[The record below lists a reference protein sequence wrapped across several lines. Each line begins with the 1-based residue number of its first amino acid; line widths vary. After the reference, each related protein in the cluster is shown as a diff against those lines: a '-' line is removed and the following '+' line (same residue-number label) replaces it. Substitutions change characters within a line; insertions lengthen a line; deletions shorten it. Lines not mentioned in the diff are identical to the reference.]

1 MRFCRPT
8 GVPRALRRA
17 RIPLLGVGTLWRAR
31 LRRDSRSTRPAP
43 RHVGRGGA
51 TFRYGSRLGAP
62 RGTPGR
68 GRALSA
74 GTGAACRRSRE
85 RRHPEVQRRARR
97 GLVQRTRCR
106 ALRGQGERSARC
118 AADRIVLLTPGRNAR
133 GHHGTHR
140 VEAGL
145 RGHPAARP
153 SRAAPR
159 STALRSSPTCFV
171 AQRAARAKKTFR
183 VTRGLRRRGQFATA
197 NPSTQSH
204 RDPA

>member
-1 MRFCRPT
+1 MPT
-8 GVPRALRRA
+8 QS
-17 RIPLLGVGTLWRAR
+17 GT
-31 LRRDSRSTRPAP
+31 AP
-43 RHVGRGGA
+43 
-51 TFRYGSRLGAP
+51 
-62 RGTPGR
+62 
-68 GRALSA
+68 
-74 GTGAACRRSRE
+74 
-85 RRHPEVQRRARR
+85 PEVQRRARR

-106 ALRGQGERSARC
+106 ALRGQGERSVRC

-171 AQRAARAKKTFR
+171 AQRAARAKKHF
-183 VTRGLRRRGQFATA
+183 GLRAGYAVAVSSQRRALAPRAIAILRSRMADQSKRRHGRTRAAHGKRSAIMGAEKISSAGLLAT
-197 NPSTQSH
+197 PPPV
-204 RDPA
+204 RDFDPLHERAC